1 MSKKIL
7 LLLMT
12 DLTEEQKRLIRNNYK
27 SISDLT
33 RLTQM
38 VSGDEALDGRSKVGR
53 AIRKF
58 MVEQGLN
65 YETAVHK
72 KVDDIIL
79 TNDEKEFLDSHAG
92 QDMSSIQLAEML
104 WPGREIKK
112 LSKEQ
117 RVIAD
122 YVKNH
127 HPDFVR
133 ADENAL
139 GLKYSPPKAI
149 SRSIKKINDFAR
161 KSLDEN
167 KLAMQDRKCVETLMN
182 SLASPRFMQ
191 VINNYPSLE
200 DRELFEAEFVR
211 CVWDKPDLTT
221 DEINLY
227 INVCMDYINLKH
239 IEQQK
244 SKLNSMFDD
253 AQDQQEF
260 TIRLTE
266 ILKTKS
272 EEYNQCAGRMDKL
285 ITKLNGDRAK
295 RVASRQSQNA
305 SVLNIVQ
312 LFQGEEERK
321 IMVQMAEMQ
330 KEIISKEADELE
342 SMSEWK
348 SRVLGVTKEDV
359 I

>member
-1 MSKKIL
+1 
-7 LLLMT
+7 MT
-12 DLTEEQKRLIRNNYK
+12 NLTEEQKQLIRNNYK
-27 SISDLT
+27 AISDLT

-38 VSGDEALDGRSKVGR
+38 VSGNETLDGRSKIGR

-65 YETAVHK
+65 YETTVHR
-72 KVDDIIL
+72 KVDDIVL
-79 TNDEKEFLDSHAG
+79 TDEEKEFLDSHAG
-92 QDMSSIQLAEML
+92 QDMSSIQLAELL
-104 WPGREIKK
+104 WPDREIKK

-117 RVIAD
+117 RIVAD

-139 GLKYSPPKAI
+139 GLRYSPPKAM
-149 SRSIKKINDFAR
+149 SRSIKKINDFAG
-161 KSLDEN
+161 KNLDEN
-167 KLAMQDRKCVETLMN
+167 KLVMQDRKCVEVLMN

-244 SKLNSMFDD
+244 AKLNLMFDD

-312 LFQGEEERK
+312 LFQEEEERK
-321 IMVQMAEMQ
+321 IMIQMAEMQ
-330 KEIISKEADELE
+330 KQIISEEANELE

-348 SRVLGVTKEDV
+348 SRVLGVAKEDV

>member
-1 MSKKIL
+1 
-7 LLLMT
+7 MT

>member
-1 MSKKIL
+1 MN
-7 LLLMT
+7 
-12 DLTEEQKRLIRNNYK
+12 LTKEEEQLIRNNYK
-27 SISDLT
+27 AISDLT

-38 VSGDEALDGRSKVGR
+38 VSGNDSLDGRSKIGR

-65 YETAVHK
+65 YETSSYQK
-72 KVDDIIL
+72 IDDIIL
-79 TNDEKEFLDSHAG
+79 TDEEKEFLDSHAG
-92 QDMSSIQLAEML
+92 QNMSSIQLAELL
-104 WPGREIKK
+104 WPDREIKK

-117 RVIAD
+117 RVVAD

-133 ADENAL
+133 TDENAL
-139 GLKYSPPKAI
+139 GIKYSPPKAM
-149 SRSIKKINDFAR
+149 SRSIKKINDFAG
-161 KSLDEN
+161 KDLNES
-167 KLAMQDRKCVETLMN
+167 KLQMQDKKCAETLMG
-182 SLASPRFMQ
+182 SLSSPRFLQ
-191 VINNYPSLE
+191 VINNYTAQE

-211 CVWDKPDLTT
+211 CVWDKPDLTS

-239 IEQQK
+239 IEHQK
-244 SKLNSMFDD
+244 AKLNSMFDE

-272 EEYNQCAGRMDKL
+272 EEYNQCASRMDKL

-295 RVASRQSQNA
+295 RVASRNEQTA

-312 LFQGEEERK
+312 LFQEEEQRA
-321 IMVQMAEMQ
+321 IMVKMAEMQ
-330 KEIISKEADELE
+330 KQIIKKEADELE
-342 SMSEWK
+342 TMSDWK
-348 SRVLGVTKEDV
+348 SRVLGVRREDV

>member
-1 MSKKIL
+1 MVEEGLSYATSGHQKVEDIV
-7 LLLMT
+7 
-12 DLTEEQKRLIRNNYK
+12 LTEE
-27 SISDLT
+27 
-33 RLTQM
+33 
-38 VSGDEALDGRSKVGR
+38 
-53 AIRKF
+53 
-58 MVEQGLN
+58 
-65 YETAVHK
+65 
-72 KVDDIIL
+72 
-79 TNDEKEFLDSHAG
+79 EKEFLDSHAG
-92 QDMSSIQLAEML
+92 QNMSSIQLAELL
-104 WPGREIKK
+104 WPNREIKK

-117 RVIAD
+117 RVVAD

-139 GLKYSPPKAI
+139 GIKYSPPKAM
-149 SRSIKKINDFAR
+149 SRSIKKINDFAG
-161 KSLDEN
+161 KDLDEN
-167 KLAMQDRKCVETLMN
+167 KLVMQDRKCVEVLMN
-182 SLASPRFMQ
+182 SLSSPSFLQ
-191 VINNYPSLE
+191 VINNYPSIE

-244 SKLNSMFDD
+244 SKLNLMFDD

-312 LFQGEEERK
+312 LFQEEEERK
-321 IMVQMAEMQ
+321 IMIQMAEMQ
-330 KEIISKEADELE
+330 KQIISDEANELE

-348 SRVLGVTKEDV
+348 SRVLGVSKEDV

>member
-1 MSKKIL
+1 
-7 LLLMT
+7 MT
-12 DLTEEQKRLIRNNYK
+12 NLTEEQKQLIKNNYK
-27 SISDLT
+27 AISDLT

-38 VSGDEALDGRSKVGR
+38 VSGDDTLDGRSKIGR

-65 YETAVHK
+65 YETSSYQ
-72 KVDDIIL
+72 KVEEIIL
-79 TNDEKEFLDSHAG
+79 TNEEKEFLDSYAG
-92 QDMSSIQLAEML
+92 QNMSSIQLAELL
-104 WPGREIKK
+104 WPDREIKK

-117 RVIAD
+117 RVVAD

-139 GLKYSPPKAI
+139 GLKYSPPKAM
-149 SRSIKKINDFAR
+149 SRSIKKINDFAG
-161 KSLDEN
+161 KNLDEG
-167 KLAMQDRKCVETLMN
+167 KLAMQDRKCVEALMG
-182 SLASPRFMQ
+182 SLSSPRFVQ

-244 SKLNSMFDD
+244 AKLNMMFDD

-272 EEYNQCAGRMDKL
+272 EEYNQCASRMDKL

-305 SVLNIVQ
+305 SILNIVQ
-312 LFQGEEERK
+312 LFQEEEERK
-321 IMVQMAEMQ
+321 IMIQMAEMQ
-330 KEIISKEADELE
+330 KEIISQEADELE

-348 SRVLGVTKEDV
+348 SRVLGVAKEDV

>member
-1 MSKKIL
+1 MNE
-7 LLLMT
+7 
-12 DLTEEQKRLIRNNYK
+12 LTEQQKQLIKNNYK

-38 VSGDEALDGRSKVGR
+38 VSGDETLDGRSKIGR

-58 MVEQGLN
+58 MVAEGLD
-65 YETAVHK
+65 YATSTHQ
-72 KVDDIIL
+72 KVDDIVL
-79 TNDEKEFLDSHAG
+79 SEQEKEFLDSYAG
-92 QDMSSIQLAEML
+92 QNMSSIQLAELL
-104 WPGREIKK
+104 WPNKEIKK

-122 YVKNH
+122 YIKNH
-127 HPDFVR
+127 HPDFVKS
-133 ADENAL
+133 EESAL
-139 GLKYSPPKAI
+139 GTKYSPPKAL
-149 SRSIKKINDFAR
+149 SRSIKKINDFAG
-161 KSLDEN
+161 KDLDESR
-167 KLAMQDRKCVETLMN
+167 LQMQDKKCAETLMT
-182 SLASPRFMQ
+182 SLSSPRFLQ
-191 VINNYPSLE
+191 VINSYTSQE
-200 DRELFEAEFVR
+200 DRELYEAEFVR
-211 CVWDKPDLTT
+211 SVWDKPDLTS

-244 SKLNSMFDD
+244 AKLNLMFDD

-272 EEYNQCAGRMDKL
+272 EEYNQCASRMDKL

-295 RVASRQSQNA
+295 RVASRNQQTA
-305 SVLNIVQ
+305 SILNIVQ
-312 LFQGEEERK
+312 LFQEQEERE
-321 IMVQMAEMQ
+321 IMVKMAEMQ
-330 KEIISKEADELE
+330 KQIIKKEADEIE
-342 SMSEWK
+342 SMTDWK
-348 SRVLGVTKEDV
+348 SRVLGVRKDDV

>member
-1 MSKKIL
+1 MNE
-7 LLLMT
+7 
-12 DLTEEQKRLIRNNYK
+12 LTEQQKQLIKNNYK

-38 VSGDEALDGRSKVGR
+38 VSGDETLDGRSKIGR

-58 MVEQGLN
+58 MVAQGLD
-65 YETAVHK
+65 YATSTHQ
-72 KVDDIIL
+72 KVDDIVL
-79 TNDEKEFLDSHAG
+79 TEQEKEFLDSYAG
-92 QDMSSIQLAEML
+92 QNMSSIQLAELL
-104 WPGREIKK
+104 WPNKEIKK

-122 YVKNH
+122 YIKNH
-127 HPDFVR
+127 HPDFVKS
-133 ADENAL
+133 EESAL
-139 GLKYSPPKAI
+139 GTKYSPPKAL
-149 SRSIKKINDFAR
+149 SRSIKKINDFAG
-161 KSLDEN
+161 KDLDESR
-167 KLAMQDRKCVETLMN
+167 LQMQDKKCAETLMT
-182 SLASPRFMQ
+182 SLSSPRFLQ
-191 VINNYPSLE
+191 VINSYTSQE

-211 CVWDKPDLTT
+211 SVWDKPDLTS

-244 SKLNSMFDD
+244 AKLNLMFDD

-272 EEYNQCAGRMDKL
+272 EEYNQCASRMDKL

-295 RVASRQSQNA
+295 RVASRNQQTA
-305 SVLNIVQ
+305 SILNIVQ
-312 LFQGEEERK
+312 LFQEEEERN
-321 IMVQMAEMQ
+321 IMIRMAEMQ
-330 KEIISKEADELE
+330 KQIIKKEADEIE
-342 SMSEWK
+342 SMTDWK
-348 SRVLGVTKEDV
+348 SRVLGVRKDDV

>member
-1 MSKKIL
+1 
-7 LLLMT
+7 MT
-12 DLTEEQKRLIRNNYK
+12 ELTKEQEQLIRNNYK

-38 VSGDEALDGRSKVGR
+38 VSGDETLDGRSKIGR

-58 MVEQGLN
+58 MVAQGLD
-65 YETAVHK
+65 YATSTHQ
-72 KVDDIIL
+72 KVDDVVL
-79 TNDEKEFLDSHAG
+79 TEQEKEFLDSYAG
-92 QDMSSIQLAEML
+92 QNMSSIQLAELL
-104 WPGREIKK
+104 WPNKEIKK

-117 RVIAD
+117 RVVAD
-122 YVKNH
+122 YINNPHTACVKS
-127 HPDFVR
+127 
-133 ADENAL
+133 EESAL
-139 GLKYSPPKAI
+139 GTKYSPPKAL
-149 SRSIKKINDFAR
+149 SRSIKKINDFAG
-161 KSLDEN
+161 KDLDES
-167 KLAMQDRKCVETLMN
+167 KLQMQDKKCAETLMT
-182 SLASPRFMQ
+182 SLSSPRFLQ
-191 VINNYPSLE
+191 VINNYTSQE

-211 CVWDKPDLTT
+211 SVWDKPDLTS

-244 SKLNSMFDD
+244 SKLNLMFDD

-272 EEYNQCAGRMDKL
+272 EEYNQCASRMDKL

-295 RVASRQSQNA
+295 SVASKNA
-305 SVLNIVQ
+305 QTASILNIVQ
-312 LFQGEEERK
+312 LFQEEEERH
-321 IMVQMAEMQ
+321 IMVRMAEMQ
-330 KEIISKEADELE
+330 KQIVKKEADEIE
-342 SMSEWK
+342 SMSDWK
-348 SRVLGVTKEDV
+348 SRVLGVRKDDV

>member
-1 MSKKIL
+1 MNE
-7 LLLMT
+7 
-12 DLTEEQKRLIRNNYK
+12 LTEQQKQLIKNNYK

-38 VSGDEALDGRSKVGR
+38 VSGDETLDGRSKIGR

-58 MVEQGLN
+58 MVAEGLD
-65 YETAVHK
+65 YATSTHQ
-72 KVDDIIL
+72 KVDDIVL
-79 TNDEKEFLDSHAG
+79 TEQEKEFLDSYAG
-92 QDMSSIQLAEML
+92 QNMSSIQLAELL
-104 WPGREIKK
+104 WPNKEIKK

-122 YVKNH
+122 YIKNH
-127 HPDFVR
+127 HPDFVKS
-133 ADENAL
+133 EESAL
-139 GLKYSPPKAI
+139 GTKYSPPKAL
-149 SRSIKKINDFAR
+149 SRSIKKINDFAG
-161 KSLDEN
+161 KDLDESR
-167 KLAMQDRKCVETLMN
+167 LQMQDKKCAETLMT
-182 SLASPRFMQ
+182 SLSSPRFLQ
-191 VINNYPSLE
+191 VINSYTSQE

-211 CVWDKPDLTT
+211 SVWDKPDLTS

-244 SKLNSMFDD
+244 AKLNLMFDD

-272 EEYNQCAGRMDKL
+272 EEYNQCASRMDKL

-295 RVASRQSQNA
+295 RVASRNQQTA
-305 SVLNIVQ
+305 SILNIVQ
-312 LFQGEEERK
+312 LFQEEEERN
-321 IMVQMAEMQ
+321 IMIRMAEMQ
-330 KEIISKEADELE
+330 KQIIKKEADEIE
-342 SMSEWK
+342 SMTDWK
-348 SRVLGVTKEDV
+348 SRVLGVRKDDV

>member
-1 MSKKIL
+1 
-7 LLLMT
+7 MT
-12 DLTEEQKRLIRNNYK
+12 ELTKEQEQLIRNNYK

-38 VSGDEALDGRSKVGR
+38 VSGDETLDGRSKIGR

-58 MVEQGLN
+58 MVAQGLD
-65 YETAVHK
+65 YATSTHQ
-72 KVDDIIL
+72 KVDDVVL
-79 TNDEKEFLDSHAG
+79 TEQEKEFLDSYAG
-92 QDMSSIQLAEML
+92 QNMSSIQLAELL
-104 WPGREIKK
+104 WPNKEIKK

-117 RVIAD
+117 RVVAD
-122 YVKNH
+122 YIKNH
-127 HPDFVR
+127 HPDFVKS
-133 ADENAL
+133 EESAL
-139 GLKYSPPKAI
+139 GTKYSPPKAL
-149 SRSIKKINDFAR
+149 SRAIKKINDFAG
-161 KSLDEN
+161 KDLDES
-167 KLAMQDRKCVETLMN
+167 KLQMQDKKCAETLMT
-182 SLASPRFMQ
+182 SLSSPRFLQ
-191 VINNYPSLE
+191 VINNYTSQE

-211 CVWDKPDLTT
+211 SVWDKPDLTS

-244 SKLNSMFDD
+244 SKLNLMFDD

-272 EEYNQCAGRMDKL
+272 EEYNQCASRMDKL

-295 RVASRQSQNA
+295 RVASKNEQTA
-305 SVLNIVQ
+305 SILNIVQ
-312 LFQGEEERK
+312 LFQEEEERH
-321 IMVQMAEMQ
+321 IMVRMAEMQ
-330 KEIISKEADELE
+330 KQIVKKEADEIE
-342 SMSEWK
+342 SMSDWK
-348 SRVLGVTKEDV
+348 SRVLGVRKDDV

>member
-1 MSKKIL
+1 
-7 LLLMT
+7 MT
-12 DLTEEQKRLIRNNYK
+12 NLTEEQKELIKNNYK
-27 SISDLT
+27 AISDLT

-38 VSGDEALDGRSKVGR
+38 VSGNESLDGRSKIGR

-58 MVEQGLN
+58 MVEQGLD
-65 YETAVHK
+65 YETTVHR
-72 KVDDIIL
+72 KVDDIVL
-79 TNDEKEFLDSHAG
+79 TDEEKEFLDSHTG
-92 QDMSSIQLAEML
+92 QNMSSIQLAELL
-104 WPGREIKK
+104 WPDREIKK

-117 RVIAD
+117 RVVAD

-133 ADENAL
+133 TDESAL
-139 GLKYSPPKAI
+139 GIRYSPPKAM
-149 SRSIKKINDFAR
+149 SRSIKKINDFAG
-161 KSLDEN
+161 KNLNES
-167 KLAMQDRKCVETLMN
+167 KLQMQDKKCAETLMG
-182 SLASPRFMQ
+182 SLSSPRFLQ
-191 VINNYPSLE
+191 VINNYTAQE

-211 CVWDKPDLTT
+211 CVWDKPDLTS

-239 IEQQK
+239 IEHQK
-244 SKLNSMFDD
+244 AKLNSMFDE

-272 EEYNQCAGRMDKL
+272 EEYNQCASRMDKL

-295 RVASRQSQNA
+295 RVASKNEHTA

-312 LFQGEEERK
+312 LFQEEEQRA
-321 IMVQMAEMQ
+321 IMVKMAEMQ
-330 KEIISKEADELE
+330 KQIIKKEADELE
-342 SMSEWK
+342 TMSDWK
-348 SRVLGVTKEDV
+348 SRVLGVRREDV

>member
-1 MSKKIL
+1 M
-7 LLLMT
+7 
-12 DLTEEQKRLIRNNYK
+12 LTEEEQQLIKNNYK
-27 SISDLT
+27 AISDLT

-38 VSGDEALDGRSKVGR
+38 VSGDEKLDGRSKIGR

-65 YETAVHK
+65 YETTVHQ

-79 TNDEKEFLDSHAG
+79 TDDEKEFLDSYAG
-92 QDMSSIQLAEML
+92 QNMSSIQLAELL
-104 WPGREIKK
+104 WPDKEIKK

-117 RVIAD
+117 RVVAD

-133 ADENAL
+133 ADESAI
-139 GLKYSPPKAI
+139 GLKYSPPKAM
-149 SRSIKKINDFAR
+149 SRSIKKINDFAG
-161 KSLDEN
+161 KELDES
-167 KLAMQDRKCVETLMN
+167 KLQVQDKKCAETLMVF
-182 SLASPRFMQ
+182 LASPRFLQ
-191 VINNYPSLE
+191 VINNYSSQE

-211 CVWDKPDLTT
+211 CIWDKPDLTS

-244 SKLNSMFDD
+244 AKLNLMFDD

-272 EEYNQCAGRMDKL
+272 EEYNQCASRMDKL

-295 RVASRQSQNA
+295 RVASKNERTA
-305 SVLNIVQ
+305 SILNIVQ
-312 LFQGEEERK
+312 LFQEEEERN
-321 IMVQMAEMQ
+321 IMVKMAEMQ
-330 KEIISKEADELE
+330 KQIVKKEADELE
-342 SMSEWK
+342 SMSDWK
-348 SRVLGVTKEDV
+348 SRVLGVRKEDV

>member
-1 MSKKIL
+1 
-7 LLLMT
+7 MT
-12 DLTEEQKRLIRNNYK
+12 NLTEKQKELIKNNYK
-27 SISDLT
+27 AISDLT

-38 VSGDEALDGRSKVGR
+38 VSGNESLDGRSKIGR

-58 MVEQGLN
+58 MVEQGLD
-65 YETAVHK
+65 YETTVHR
-72 KVDDIIL
+72 KVDDIVL
-79 TNDEKEFLDSHAG
+79 TDEEKEFLDSHTG
-92 QDMSSIQLAEML
+92 QNMSSIQLAELL
-104 WPGREIKK
+104 WPDREIKK

-117 RVIAD
+117 RVVAD

-133 ADENAL
+133 TDESAL
-139 GLKYSPPKAI
+139 GIRYSPPKAI
-149 SRSIKKINDFAR
+149 SRSIKKINDFAG
-161 KSLDEN
+161 KNLNES
-167 KLAMQDRKCVETLMN
+167 KLQMQDKKCAETLMC
-182 SLASPRFMQ
+182 SLSSPRFLQ
-191 VINNYPSLE
+191 VINNYTAQE

-211 CVWDKPDLTT
+211 CVWDKPDLTS

-239 IEQQK
+239 IEHQK
-244 SKLNSMFDD
+244 AKLNSMFDE

-272 EEYNQCAGRMDKL
+272 EEYNQCASRMDKL

-295 RVASRQSQNA
+295 RVASKNEHTA

-312 LFQGEEERK
+312 LFQEEEQRA
-321 IMVQMAEMQ
+321 IMVKMAEMQ
-330 KEIISKEADELE
+330 KQIIKKEADELE
-342 SMSEWK
+342 TMSDWK
-348 SRVLGVTKEDV
+348 SRVLGVRREDV